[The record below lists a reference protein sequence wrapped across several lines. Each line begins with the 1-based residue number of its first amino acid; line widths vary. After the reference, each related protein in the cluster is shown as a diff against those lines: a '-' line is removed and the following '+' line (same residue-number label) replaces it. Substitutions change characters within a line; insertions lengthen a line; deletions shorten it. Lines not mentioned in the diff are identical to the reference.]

1 MKTKI
6 DWALG
11 ADVRVRG
18 ATHIGGEW
26 TLETV
31 RVGPSRCPGCG
42 RTVDE
47 RPQHL
52 PMQAGRVILNAR
64 ASVELL
70 RARLIPIEGLSV
82 H

>member
-31 RVGPSRCPGCG
+31 QVGPSRCPG
-42 RTVDE
+42 
-47 RPQHL
+47 
-52 PMQAGRVILNAR
+52 AGDRRR
-64 ASVELL
+64 ASTAPTIVGF
-70 RARLIPIEGLSV
+70 RTCRCRPDG
-82 H
+82 

>member
-18 ATHIGGEW
+18 ATHNGGEW

-31 RVGPSRCPGCG
+31 RVGPSRWGD
-42 RTVDE
+42 R
-47 RPQHL
+47 R
-52 PMQAGRVILNAR
+52 R
-64 ASVELL
+64 ASTAPTIVGF
-70 RARLIPIEGLSV
+70 RICRCRPDG
-82 H
+82 